1 MSILNLM
8 RETNNFF
15 ERSCEANAFTIA
27 NGQLTL
33 SEDYLKGMYI
43 GIKGSFFND
52 GVYIVGDNHIVSELQ
67 DEIFTGTIYKLAPPK
82 DFILLSTEI
91 DEYIVKTP
99 ISDVTSE
106 SFGNYSYSKAQ
117 GNKGNITWQELYAS
131 RLNSYRKMFTNVW
144 I

>member
-15 ERSCEANAFTIA
+15 ERGCEANAFTIT

-52 GVYIVGDNHIVSELQ
+52 GIYIVGDGLIVTGLQ
-67 DEIFTGTIYKLAPPK
+67 DEIFNGLIYKLAPPK

-106 SFGNYSYSKAQ
+106 SFGNYSYSKTQ

>member
-1 MSILNLM
+1 MSVLNLM

-15 ERSCEANAFTIA
+15 ERGCEENTFTIA

-33 SEDYLKGMYI
+33 TTDYLKGMYI
-43 GIKGSFFND
+43 GIKDSFFND
-52 GVYIVGDNHIVSELQ
+52 GVYIVGDNSTVNNLQ
-67 DEIFTGTIYKLAPPK
+67 DEVFTGIIYKLAPPK
-82 DFILLSTEI
+82 DFILLSAEI
-91 DEYIVKTP
+91 DEYIAKTP
-99 ISDVTSE
+99 VSDVTSE

-131 RLNSYRKMFTNVW
+131 RLNAYRKMFTHVW